1 MNIRKAKVEDLNEL
15 TEIELLCFPVEEAA
29 SRESIKNRLIVYPDH
44 FWVMEDEGK
53 IIAYVNGMS
62 TNEPILRDEM
72 FEDASLHQKDGKWQ
86 MIFSVSTRPEYR
98 NRGVAQ
104 AILNQ
109 VIVEAKEN
117 NRKGL
122 VLTCKDRLVHYYEKF
137 GFVNEG
143 ISSSTHG
150 GVIWYDMRLEL
161 SGE

>member
-1 MNIRKAKVEDLNEL
+1 MNIRKAKIEDLNEL
-15 TEIELLCFPVEEAA
+15 AEIELLCFPVEEAA
-29 SRESIKNRLIVYPDH
+29 SKESIKNRLIVYPDH

-72 FEDASLHQKDGKWQ
+72 FEDASLHQEDGNWQ

-109 VIVEAKEN
+109 VIAETKEL

-150 GVIWYDMRLEL
+150 SAIWYDMRLEFT
-161 SGE
+161 GE